1 MMMKQ
6 KIIKQIENITSSLIK
21 VGLSVE
27 QNFPSSQ
34 NGSIYINGKQ
44 DLSIALKNISYKEI
58 YTVLEKDKNYNI
70 KMIDGALIQFMYL
83 FEEDKLI
90 KYRLAFFP
98 SPSLEEFQ
106 NNSEIYEIDEIYADV
121 ITPITLLRKI
131 AAVSKRY
138 YLLESVEGGEKWRHF
153 QTVQLWDRQL

>member
-70 KMIDGALIQFMYL
+70 KMIDGALIQLMYL

-121 ITPITLLRKI
+121 IAKNILPVPIRFDYDPKSSIKI
-131 AAVSKRY
+131 EHPSSH
-138 YLLESVEGGEKWRHF
+138 L
-153 QTVQLWDRQL
+153 TI